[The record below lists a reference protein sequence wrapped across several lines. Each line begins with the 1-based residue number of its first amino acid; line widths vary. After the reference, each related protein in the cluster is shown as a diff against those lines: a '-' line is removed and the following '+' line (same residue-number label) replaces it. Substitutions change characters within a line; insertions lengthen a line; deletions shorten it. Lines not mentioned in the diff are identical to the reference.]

1 MKFSIVLILKS
12 QKNLRLK
19 SKMIKETKQSS
30 KTISEDDS
38 FDDSFDDSYNNL
50 ISIDSEDF

>member
-38 FDDSFDDSYNNL
+38 YDDSYNNL
-50 ISIDSEDF
+50 ISIDSEDFSD